1 MPFLESSSLCGL
13 YFWRREI
20 SRGKQKLRRPTCKPS
35 LSSRATTALVH
46 LSLAGIVACVSLLAT
61 RLAEAVQIRH
71 WEHAPYELSIRI
83 AIEAPGQLREKL
95 EIELPRYIQQRID
108 TSVGPIWLPTIQLAG
123 PSLRSEMFSDLAAV
137 PLDHVVT
144 DPAAVDKLQ
153 LLTVRATG
161 DGFHFAAREYD
172 GYVERWGEIA
182 NDSCRQ
188 YAAVN
193 ERTFMLLRDTFAP
206 LARLRLDPEND
217 DLVLLDLRG
226 TKIFT
231 KDKSV
236 SPAKQGDVFLPVLRR
251 TTREGTLIE
260 NGIQAVPWTFVT
272 VDGAQGE
279 SILGNVYS
287 GTKRPLG
294 VRRRGRV
301 EQVAIALR
309 GKPAIANLHL
319 HSRDDTKT
327 PLVGYE
333 IYTQDTGSENLGL
346 VGLTDDDGTLP
357 IAPGNSRVQFV
368 FVKNGGQ
375 LLARLPVIPGIHHH
389 LDVPLPDD
397 NPRLKAEATLIALR
411 ENLIDLVA
419 RRNILLARIRK
430 QIDSG
435 KLDEASRLLDQFEEL
450 EGRAQFNREL
460 NKQEQLHHSEDTQI
474 QRHID
479 KLFRETRAVLG
490 HFLDARAASK
500 LRDELNAAQST
511 NP

>member
-1 MPFLESSSLCGL
+1 MAFLESSSLCGL
-13 YFWRREI
+13 HFWRREI
-20 SRGKQKLRRPTCKPS
+20 SRGKSTLHHPTCRIS
-35 LSSRATTALVH
+35 FSSRATTALVH
-46 LSLAGIVACVSLLAT
+46 LSLAGIVACAPLLAT

-83 AIEAPGQLREKL
+83 AIDAPGQLREKL
-95 EIELPRYIQQRID
+95 ETELPRYIQQRID
-108 TSVGPIWLPTIQLAG
+108 TSVGPIWLPTIQLAD
-123 PSLRSEMFSDLAAV
+123 PSLRSEMLSDLAAV
-137 PLDHVVT
+137 PLDHAIT
-144 DPAAVDKLQ
+144 NPAAVDKLQ
-153 LLTVRATG
+153 LLTVRGTG
-161 DGFHFAAREYD
+161 NGFYLTAREYD
-172 GYVERWGEIA
+172 GYVERWGEIT

-188 YAAVN
+188 YASVN
-193 ERTFMLLRDTFAP
+193 ERAFMLLWETFAP
-206 LARLRLDPEND
+206 LAHLRLNPEND

-226 TKIFT
+226 TEIFT

-236 SPAKQGDVFLPVLRR
+236 SPVKQGDVFLPVLRR
-251 TTREGTLIE
+251 TKREGTLIE
-260 NGIQAVPWTFVT
+260 NGIQEVPWTFVT
-272 VDGAQGE
+272 ADGAQGE

-301 EQVAIALR
+301 EHVAIALR

-319 HSRDDTKT
+319 HSRDKNEK

-333 IYTQDTGSENLGL
+333 IYTQDTDSDKLGL
-346 VGLTDDDGTLP
+346 AGLTDDDGTLP

-397 NPRLKAEATLIALR
+397 SPRLEAEATLIALR

-430 QIDSG
+430 QIDSD
-435 KLDEASRLLDQFEEL
+435 KLDEASRLLNQFEEL

-460 NKQEQLHHSEDTQI
+460 NKQEQLHRSTDPQI
-474 QRHID
+474 QRRID
-479 KLFRETRAVLG
+479 KLFRETRVVLG

>member
-20 SRGKQKLRRPTCKPS
+20 SRGKQKLRHPTCKPS
-35 LSSRATTALVH
+35 LSSRATTALFH

-61 RLAEAVQIRH
+61 RLGEAVQIRH

-123 PSLRSEMFSDLAAV
+123 PSLRSEMLSDLAAV
-137 PLDHVVT
+137 PLDHAVT

-161 DGFHFAAREYD
+161 NGFHFAAREYD

-193 ERTFMLLRDTFAP
+193 ERTFMLLWDTFAP

-236 SPAKQGDVFLPVLRR
+236 S
-251 TTREGTLIE
+251 
-260 NGIQAVPWTFVT
+260 
-272 VDGAQGE
+272 
-279 SILGNVYS
+279 
-287 GTKRPLG
+287 
-294 VRRRGRV
+294 
-301 EQVAIALR
+301 
-309 GKPAIANLHL
+309 
-319 HSRDDTKT
+319 
-327 PLVGYE
+327 
-333 IYTQDTGSENLGL
+333 
-346 VGLTDDDGTLP
+346 
-357 IAPGNSRVQFV
+357 
-368 FVKNGGQ
+368 Q
-375 LLARLPVIPGIHHH
+375 L
-389 LDVPLPDD
+389 
-397 NPRLKAEATLIALR
+397 
-411 ENLIDLVA
+411 
-419 RRNILLARIRK
+419 
-430 QIDSG
+430 
-435 KLDEASRLLDQFEEL
+435 
-450 EGRAQFNREL
+450 
-460 NKQEQLHHSEDTQI
+460 
-474 QRHID
+474 
-479 KLFRETRAVLG
+479 
-490 HFLDARAASK
+490 
-500 LRDELNAAQST
+500 
-511 NP
+511 